1 MLDLHF
7 QHCAYQEVH
16 IGRRPYDKNTGSQ
29 ITLVCMAGK
38 VPDMQIKHEDGMST
52 DVFLGKILA
61 LHAMQKEFQCQL
73 EKKIFPA
80 QIYPTQINN
89 PQHLQ
94 SLGWMTIIG
103 VKLNQKKG
111 QKNPEKTKK
120 TEEDIQANINFISC
134 KEIYLLIFFF
144 FFHQKVLK
152 LQLKPSLRK

>member
-1 MLDLHF
+1 
-7 QHCAYQEVH
+7 
-16 IGRRPYDKNTGSQ
+16 
-29 ITLVCMAGK
+29 MAGK
-38 VPDMQIKHEDGMST
+38 VPDTQIKHEDGIST
-52 DVFLGKILA
+52 DVFLGEILA
-61 LHAMQKEFQCQL
+61 LHAMQKRVL
-73 EKKIFPA
+73 VSARKKKKNSA

-134 KEIYLLIFFF
+134 KEIYLTFFLF
-144 FFHQKVLK
+144 SSKGSKNVAKAKFA
-152 LQLKPSLRK
+152 